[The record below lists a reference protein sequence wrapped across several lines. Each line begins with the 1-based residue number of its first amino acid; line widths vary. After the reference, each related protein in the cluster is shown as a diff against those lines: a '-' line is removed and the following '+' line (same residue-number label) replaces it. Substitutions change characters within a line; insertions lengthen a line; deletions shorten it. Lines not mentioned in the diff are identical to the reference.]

1 MKTSSRSS
9 ILPFAFSLFAVVIS
23 GLPPAAHA
31 FGGRPG
37 GPFSNGSYFPNDGTF
52 SAVVRGPNLIG
63 TLQFSTTQGSG
74 PSSTTTSTT
83 PALAGAAPAA
93 AATTTASS
101 GTGGVG
107 STGVATIYFNGDT
120 FRGNSQGALNPEA
133 SNIAVSFQAD
143 AQGQGEQTI
152 EVQTPVTTSETTN
165 VINPLTG
172 QVTPV
177 QTTQTQFVPTRQI
190 TYFDSL
196 YINGVADC
204 KTSNAFPNQKF
215 QGSGQA
221 EFQQLVYSGATPF
234 FDAIRF
240 DISITGVRLS
250 NTASSFNTDDVRP
263 PSVNAFSVLVQ

>member
-1 MKTSSRSS
+1 MKIPTR
-9 ILPFAFSLFAVVIS
+9 LPSPRFGFPLLAVVIS
-23 GLPPAAHA
+23 FLPAAAHA

-63 TLQFSTTQGSG
+63 TLQFSTTEGSG
-74 PSSTTTSTT
+74 PSSSTTSTS
-83 PALAGAAPAA
+83 PVAAGAAAGA
-93 AATTTASS
+93 GASTTSTS

-120 FRGNSQGALNPEA
+120 FRGNSQGASNPEA
-133 SNIAVSFQAD
+133 STMAVSFQAD

-204 KTSNAFPNQKF
+204 TTSNAFPNQKF
-215 QGSGQA
+215 EGSGQA

-250 NTASSFNTDDVRP
+250 NTASSFNTEDVRP
-263 PSVNAFSVLVQ
+263 PSVNSFSVLVQ